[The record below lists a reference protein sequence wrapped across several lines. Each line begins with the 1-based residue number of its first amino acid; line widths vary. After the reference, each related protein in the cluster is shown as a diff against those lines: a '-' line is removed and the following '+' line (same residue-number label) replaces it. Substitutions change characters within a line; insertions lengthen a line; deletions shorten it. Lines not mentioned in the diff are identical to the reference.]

1 VNTDPLSA
9 AKDRFRIVFEGTSKT
24 IIFTKLDA
32 APKNDDIA
40 VDWAVSNE
48 VNIKSYDVETST
60 NGQQFLKAATLEPK
74 GNDYSNEHYQWLDVN
89 AKPGVYYYRIRST
102 NMTGEIQ
109 YSNVVK
115 VILTRGRSDIKV
127 YPNPV
132 VNGRINVQMVNQPA
146 GNYTFRLIDDLG
158 QVMFTKDIVHMKGSN
173 SEVINAGKN
182 LVNNNY
188 RLEVTKPDNSKV
200 TMNVQLQ

>member
-1 VNTDPLSA
+1 
-9 AKDRFRIVFEGTSKT
+9 
-24 IIFTKLDA
+24 
-32 APKNDDIA
+32 
-40 VDWAVSNE
+40 
-48 VNIKSYDVETST
+48 
-60 NGQQFLKAATLEPK
+60 
-74 GNDYSNEHYQWLDVN
+74 
-89 AKPGVYYYRIRST
+89 
-102 NMTGEIQ
+102 MTGEIQ

-132 VNGRINVQMVNQPA
+132 VNGKINVQMVNQPA

-158 QVMFTKDIVHMKGSN
+158 QVMVTKDIVHMNGSN
-173 SEVINAGKN
+173 SEVIHAGKN